1 MIVKLTKPVD
11 QDNFCS
17 MISWLFTTFGSPPT
31 KWRLHHLDSVY
42 FENREDGIYFKLVWS
57 QI

>member
-1 MIVKLTKPVD
+1 
-11 QDNFCS
+11 

-31 KWRLHHLDSVY
+31 KWRLHRLDSVY

-57 QI
+57 QL